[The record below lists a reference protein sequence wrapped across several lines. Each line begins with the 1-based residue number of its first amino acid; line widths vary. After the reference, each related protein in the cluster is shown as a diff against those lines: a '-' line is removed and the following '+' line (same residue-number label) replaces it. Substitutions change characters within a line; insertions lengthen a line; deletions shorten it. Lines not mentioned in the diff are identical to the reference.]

1 MTCCKDFGPP
11 VEQASATTFLQFVFT
26 SLYNFPS
33 TFLAGVALC
42 AVPVLARI
50 AFKASAP
57 AMRRCSL
64 AASSCVF
71 PGVNRLL
78 PDGTALDTEE
88 ALTLSSVFL
97 VLVATL
103 SIS

>member
-33 TFLAGVALC
+33 TFLAGAALC